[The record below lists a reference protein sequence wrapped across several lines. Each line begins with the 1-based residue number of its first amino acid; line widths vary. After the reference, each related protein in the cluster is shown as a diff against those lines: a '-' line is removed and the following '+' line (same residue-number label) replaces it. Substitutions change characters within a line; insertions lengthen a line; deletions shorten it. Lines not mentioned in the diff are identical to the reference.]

1 MADVFPFPGILYN
14 REVIDDPSRVTT
26 PPYDVISEAE
36 QDIFYERHPNNMIR
50 LILQKRLSGEDTDGP
65 RHRRAA
71 ESFKEWMASHV
82 LIQDQ
87 TPAFY
92 LTGVEFPTGDQKVR
106 RFGLIASVRL
116 EPFSRGIILPHERT
130 FSRVKSER
138 LALMKQCHTN
148 FSPIFSLYSD
158 TEDILEKLKTAALDL
173 KPDMDFTDTAGHRQT
188 LWRITDPDVHE
199 EIQKKMAGKPIFIA
213 DGHHRYET
221 ALSYRDWLAQKT
233 PGFTED
239 HPANFIM
246 MYLSSMQDPGLLVLP
261 AHRMIKTA
269 LPERR
274 AKMLA
279 DARDFFDIESV
290 PLNGAGPK
298 AAGPCMEKI
307 EGRSREHAIGLFMKD
322 QPEYYTLTLKPGVMG
337 KLFGG
342 EIEPELRDLDVT
354 VLTRLLLV
362 RLLGLGE
369 EDLDNERLLT
379 YSSRAEEAVGKT
391 LSGECDMTFLLNPTR
406 IEQVRKV
413 AENRLIMPR
422 KSTYFYPKVITGQVI
437 KSLLP

>member
-1 MADVFPFPGILYN
+1 MADIFPFPGILYN

-71 ESFKEWMASHV
+71 ESFKEWMASRV

-92 LTGVEFPTGDQKVR
+92 LTGVEFPAGDQKVR

-158 TEDILEKLKTAALDL
+158 TEDILEKLKTAALDQR
-173 KPDMDFTDTAGHRQT
+173 PDMDFTDTAGHRQT

-199 EIQKKMAGKPIFIA
+199 EIQKKMARKPIFIA

-233 PGFTED
+233 PGFNED

-279 DARDFFDIESV
+279 DGRDFFDIESV

-307 EGRSREHAIGLFMKD
+307 EGRSREHSIGLFMKD

-362 RLLGLGE
+362 RLLGMGE
-369 EDLDNERLLT
+369 EDLDNEQLLT
-379 YSSRAEEAVGKT
+379 YSSSAEEAVGKT
-391 LSGECDMTFLLNPTR
+391 LSGECEMTFLLNPTR
-406 IEQVRKV
+406 IEQVRNV